1 MTDHATLSPSSRSR
15 WKRCPGSVRETIGL
29 PDQPS
34 GPSAVDGTH
43 SHTLL
48 EHCIKADL
56 ADPLNM
62 VGVKMKDHDGEFVVD
77 RARAERVKIAVDYIR
92 GRIKDEQIANGW
104 GTTVLLE
111 TRVNPEYLLG
121 RKDLSGTVDVQLT
134 LRYSVELIDYKDGFN
149 PVSAENN
156 DQLEQYAFG
165 VLAGYKLP
173 VNGDY
178 PIKFITMTIIQP
190 KLALRGLNPISSH
203 TVTVQE
209 MLGKISQIVV
219 EAAATDNPDAPLVPG
234 EVQCKYCRARGS
246 CSALAT
252 NVMKDIGVMFQP
264 MVQSA
269 PVDEISHQT
278 ASKDPNTMTD
288 QQIREIMEGAPLMR
302 QLLDSVEEEA
312 LKRFKAGISIPGL
325 KAVNGRGSRNW
336 NLSDEQIAEKLKRMG
351 VPKDHIWETKLVS
364 VAKAE
369 KLTWEKTKAGE
380 KVRVQLTERQR
391 KTLDAE
397 YVTKLAG
404 KLTIVPESDSRPA
417 VIMNAAPMF
426 AAVESVPVVDSLPA
440 WLS

>member
-62 VGVKMKDHDGEFVVD
+62 VGLKMKDHDGEFVVD
-77 RARAERVKIAVDYIR
+77 RARAERVKIAVDYLGER
-92 GRIKDEQIANGW
+92 VNHSA
-104 GTTVLLE
+104 TVLAE
-111 TRVNPEYLLG
+111 SRVNPEHLLG
-121 RKDLSGTVDVQLT
+121 RKDLSGTVDVQIVT
-134 LRYSVELIDYKDGFN
+134 GRNVEIIDYKDGFN

-173 VNGDY
+173 INAEY
-178 PIKFITMTIIQP
+178 PIDTIIMTIIQP
-190 KLALRGLNPISSH
+190 KLALRGLNPISSC

-209 MLGKISQIVV
+209 MLGKIGQIVV
-219 EAAATDNPDAPLVPG
+219 EAAATDDPKAPLVPG
-234 EVQCKYCRARGS
+234 ETQCKYCRARGS

-336 NLSDEQIAEKLKRMG
+336 NLSDDQIAEKLKRMG

>member
-62 VGVKMKDHDGEFVVD
+62 VGLKMKDHDGEFVVD
-77 RARAERVKIAVDYIR
+77 RARAERVKIAVDYLGER
-92 GRIKDEQIANGW
+92 VNHSA
-104 GTTVLLE
+104 TVLAE
-111 TRVNPEYLLG
+111 SRVNPEHLLG
-121 RKDLSGTVDVQLT
+121 RKDLSGTVDVQIVT
-134 LRYSVELIDYKDGFN
+134 GRNVEIIDYKDGFN

-173 VNGDY
+173 INAEY
-178 PIKFITMTIIQP
+178 PIDTIIMTIIQP
-190 KLALRGLNPISSH
+190 KLALRGLNPISSC

-209 MLGKISQIVV
+209 MLGKIGQIVV
-219 EAAATDNPDAPLVPG
+219 EAAATDDPDAPLVPG

-404 KLTIVPESDSRPA
+404 KLTIVPESDGRPA

>member
-62 VGVKMKDHDGEFVVD
+62 VGLKMKDHDGEFVVD
-77 RARAERVKIAVDYIR
+77 RARAERVKIAVDYLGER
-92 GRIKDEQIANGW
+92 VNHSA
-104 GTTVLLE
+104 TVLAE
-111 TRVNPEYLLG
+111 SRVNPEHLLG
-121 RKDLSGTVDVQLT
+121 RKDLSGTVDVQIVT
-134 LRYSVELIDYKDGFN
+134 GRNVEIIDYKDGFN

-173 VNGDY
+173 INAEY
-178 PIKFITMTIIQP
+178 PIDTIIMTIIQP
-190 KLALRGLNPISSH
+190 KLALRGLNPISSC

-209 MLGKISQIVV
+209 MLGKIGQIVV
-219 EAAATDNPDAPLVPG
+219 EAAATDNPNAPLVPG

>member
-62 VGVKMKDHDGEFVVD
+62 VGLKMKDHDGEFVVD
-77 RARAERVKIAVDYIR
+77 RARAERVKIAVDYLGER
-92 GRIKDEQIANGW
+92 VNHSA
-104 GTTVLLE
+104 TVLAE
-111 TRVNPEYLLG
+111 SRVNPEHLLG
-121 RKDLSGTVDVQLT
+121 RKDLSGTVDVQIVT
-134 LRYSVELIDYKDGFN
+134 GRNVEIIDYKDGFN

-173 VNGDY
+173 INAEY
-178 PIKFITMTIIQP
+178 PIDTIIMTIIQP
-190 KLALRGLNPISSH
+190 KLALRGLNPISSC

-209 MLGKISQIVV
+209 MLGKIGQIVV
-219 EAAATDNPDAPLVPG
+219 EAAATDDPDAPLVPG

-336 NLSDEQIAEKLKRMG
+336 NLPDDQIAEKLKRMG
-351 VPKDHIWETKLVS
+351 VPKDHIWETNLVS

>member
-62 VGVKMKDHDGEFVVD
+62 VGLKMKDHDGEFVVD
-77 RARAERVKIAVDYIR
+77 RARAERVKIAVDYLGER
-92 GRIKDEQIANGW
+92 VNHSA
-104 GTTVLLE
+104 TVLAE
-111 TRVNPEYLLG
+111 SRVNPEHLLG
-121 RKDLSGTVDVQLT
+121 RKDLSGTVDVQIVT
-134 LRYSVELIDYKDGFN
+134 GRNVEIIDYKDGFN

-173 VNGDY
+173 INAEY
-178 PIKFITMTIIQP
+178 PIDTIIMTIIQP
-190 KLALRGLNPISSH
+190 KLALRGLNPISSC

-209 MLGKISQIVV
+209 MLGKIGQIVV
-219 EAAATDNPDAPLVPG
+219 EAAATDNPNAPLVPG
-234 EVQCKYCRARGS
+234 ETQCKYCRARGS

-336 NLSDEQIAEKLKRMG
+336 NLPDDQIAEKLKRMG

-426 AAVESVPVVDSLPA
+426 AAVESVPVADSLPA

>member
-62 VGVKMKDHDGEFVVD
+62 VGLKMKDHDGEFVVD
-77 RARAERVKIAVDYIR
+77 RARAERVKIAVDYLGER
-92 GRIKDEQIANGW
+92 VNHSA
-104 GTTVLLE
+104 TVLAE
-111 TRVNPEYLLG
+111 SRVNPEHLLG
-121 RKDLSGTVDVQLT
+121 RKDLSGTVDVQIVMG
-134 LRYSVELIDYKDGFN
+134 RNVEIIDYKDGFN

-173 VNGDY
+173 INAEY
-178 PIKFITMTIIQP
+178 PIDTIIMTIIQP
-190 KLALRGLNPISSH
+190 KLALRGLNPISSC

-209 MLGKISQIVV
+209 MLGKIGQIVV
-219 EAAATDNPDAPLVPG
+219 EAAATDDPKAPLVPG
-234 EVQCKYCRARGS
+234 ETQCKYCRARGS

-269 PVDEISHQT
+269 PADEISHQT

-336 NLSDEQIAEKLKRMG
+336 NLPDDQIAEKLKRMG

-426 AAVESVPVVDSLPA
+426 AAVESVPVADSLPA

>member
-48 EHCIKADL
+48 DHCIKADL

-62 VGVKMKDHDGEFVVD
+62 VGLKMKDHDGEFVVD
-77 RARAERVKIAVDYIR
+77 RARAERVKIAVDYLGER
-92 GRIKDEQIANGW
+92 VNHSA
-104 GTTVLLE
+104 TVLAE
-111 TRVNPEYLLG
+111 SRVNPEHLLG
-121 RKDLSGTVDVQLT
+121 RKDLSGTVDVQIVT
-134 LRYSVELIDYKDGFN
+134 GRNVEIIDYKDGFN

-173 VNGDY
+173 INAEY
-178 PIKFITMTIIQP
+178 PIDTIIMTIIQP

-209 MLGKISQIVV
+209 MLGKIGQIVA
-219 EAAATDNPDAPLVPG
+219 EAAATDNPNAPLVPG
-234 EVQCKYCRARGS
+234 EVQCKYCSARGS

-312 LKRFKAGISIPGL
+312 LKRFNAGISIPGL

-336 NLSDEQIAEKLKRMG
+336 NLPDDQIAEKLKRMG

-426 AAVESVPVVDSLPA
+426 AAVESVPVADSLPA

>member
-62 VGVKMKDHDGEFVVD
+62 VGLKMKDHDGEFVVD
-77 RARAERVKIAVDYIR
+77 RARAERVKIAVDYLGER
-92 GRIKDEQIANGW
+92 VNHSA
-104 GTTVLLE
+104 TVLAE
-111 TRVNPEYLLG
+111 SRVNPEHLLG
-121 RKDLSGTVDVQLT
+121 RKDLSGTVDVQIVT
-134 LRYSVELIDYKDGFN
+134 GRNVEIIDYKDGFN

-173 VNGDY
+173 INAEY
-178 PIKFITMTIIQP
+178 PIDTIIMTIIQP
-190 KLALRGLNPISSH
+190 KLALRGLNPISSC

-209 MLGKISQIVV
+209 MLGKIGQIVV
-219 EAAATDNPDAPLVPG
+219 EAAATDNPNAPLVPG

-397 YVTKLAG
+397 YVTKMAG

>member
-62 VGVKMKDHDGEFVVD
+62 VGLKMKDHDGEFVVD
-77 RARAERVKIAVDYIR
+77 RARAERVKIAVDYLGER
-92 GRIKDEQIANGW
+92 VNHSA
-104 GTTVLLE
+104 TVLAE
-111 TRVNPEYLLG
+111 SRVNPEHLLG
-121 RKDLSGTVDVQLT
+121 RKDLSGTVDVQIVT
-134 LRYSVELIDYKDGFN
+134 GRNVEIIDYKDGFN

-173 VNGDY
+173 INAEY
-178 PIKFITMTIIQP
+178 PIDTIIMTIIQP
-190 KLALRGLNPISSH
+190 KLALRGLNPISSC

-209 MLGKISQIVV
+209 MLGKIGQIVV
-219 EAAATDNPDAPLVPG
+219 EAAATDDPKAPLVPG

-252 NVMKDIGVMFQP
+252 DVMKDIGVMFQP

-269 PVDEISHQT
+269 PADEISHQT

-336 NLSDEQIAEKLKRMG
+336 NLPDDQIAEKLKRMG

-426 AAVESVPVVDSLPA
+426 AAVESVPVADSLPA

>member
-62 VGVKMKDHDGEFVVD
+62 VGLKMKDHDGEFVVD
-77 RARAERVKIAVDYIR
+77 RARAERVKIAVDYLGER
-92 GRIKDEQIANGW
+92 VNHSA
-104 GTTVLLE
+104 TVLAE
-111 TRVNPEYLLG
+111 SRVNPEHLLG
-121 RKDLSGTVDVQLT
+121 RKDLSGTVDVQIVT
-134 LRYSVELIDYKDGFN
+134 GRNVEIIDYKDGFN

-173 VNGDY
+173 INAEY
-178 PIKFITMTIIQP
+178 PIDTIIMTIIQP
-190 KLALRGLNPISSH
+190 KLALRGLNPISSC

-209 MLGKISQIVV
+209 MLGKIGQIVV
-219 EAAATDNPDAPLVPG
+219 EAAATDNPNAPLVPG
-234 EVQCKYCRARGS
+234 ETQCEYCRARGS

-336 NLSDEQIAEKLKRMG
+336 NLPDDQIAEKLKRMG

-426 AAVESVPVVDSLPA
+426 AAVESVPVADSLPA

>member
-62 VGVKMKDHDGEFVVD
+62 VGLKMKDHDGEFVVD
-77 RARAERVKIAVDYIR
+77 RARAERVKIAVDYLGER
-92 GRIKDEQIANGW
+92 VNHSA
-104 GTTVLLE
+104 TVLAE
-111 TRVNPEYLLG
+111 SRVNPEHLLG
-121 RKDLSGTVDVQLT
+121 RKDLSGTVDVQIVT
-134 LRYSVELIDYKDGFN
+134 GRNVEIIDYKDGFN

-173 VNGDY
+173 INAEY
-178 PIKFITMTIIQP
+178 PIDTIIMTIIQP
-190 KLALRGLNPISSH
+190 KLALRGLNPISSC

-209 MLGKISQIVV
+209 MLGKIGQIVV
-219 EAAATDNPDAPLVPG
+219 EAAATDNPNAPLVPG
-234 EVQCKYCRARGS
+234 ETQCKYCRARGS

>member
-62 VGVKMKDHDGEFVVD
+62 VGLKMKDHDGEFVVD
-77 RARAERVKIAVDYIR
+77 RARAERVKIAVDYLGER
-92 GRIKDEQIANGW
+92 VNHSA
-104 GTTVLLE
+104 TVLAE
-111 TRVNPEYLLG
+111 SRVNPEHLLG
-121 RKDLSGTVDVQLT
+121 RKDLSGTVDVQIVT
-134 LRYSVELIDYKDGFN
+134 GRNVEIIDYKDGFN

-173 VNGDY
+173 INAEY
-178 PIKFITMTIIQP
+178 PIDTIIMTIIQP
-190 KLALRGLNPISSH
+190 KLALRGLNPISSC

-209 MLGKISQIVV
+209 MLGKIGQIVV
-219 EAAATDNPDAPLVPG
+219 EAAATDDPDAPLVPG

-426 AAVESVPVVDSLPA
+426 AAVESVPVADSLPA

>member
-1 MTDHATLSPSSRSR
+1 
-15 WKRCPGSVRETIGL
+15 
-29 PDQPS
+29 
-34 GPSAVDGTH
+34 
-43 SHTLL
+43 
-48 EHCIKADL
+48 
-56 ADPLNM
+56 
-62 VGVKMKDHDGEFVVD
+62 
-77 RARAERVKIAVDYIR
+77 
-92 GRIKDEQIANGW
+92 
-104 GTTVLLE
+104 
-111 TRVNPEYLLG
+111 
-121 RKDLSGTVDVQLT
+121 
-134 LRYSVELIDYKDGFN
+134 
-149 PVSAENN
+149 
-156 DQLEQYAFG
+156 
-165 VLAGYKLP
+165 
-173 VNGDY
+173 
-178 PIKFITMTIIQP
+178 
-190 KLALRGLNPISSH
+190 
-203 TVTVQE
+203 
-209 MLGKISQIVV
+209 
-219 EAAATDNPDAPLVPG
+219 
-234 EVQCKYCRARGS
+234 
-246 CSALAT
+246 
-252 NVMKDIGVMFQP
+252 MFQP

-336 NLSDEQIAEKLKRMG
+336 NLSDDQIAEKLKRMG
-351 VPKDHIWETKLVS
+351 VPKDHIWETKLIS

>member
-62 VGVKMKDHDGEFVVD
+62 VGLKMKDHDGEFVVD
-77 RARAERVKIAVDYIR
+77 RARAERVKIAVDYLGER
-92 GRIKDEQIANGW
+92 VNHSA
-104 GTTVLLE
+104 TVLAE
-111 TRVNPEYLLG
+111 SRVNPEHLLG
-121 RKDLSGTVDVQLT
+121 RKDLSGTVDVQIVT
-134 LRYSVELIDYKDGFN
+134 GRNVEIIDYKDGFN

-173 VNGDY
+173 INAEY
-178 PIKFITMTIIQP
+178 PIDTIIMTIIQP
-190 KLALRGLNPISSH
+190 KLALRGLNPISSC

-209 MLGKISQIVV
+209 MLGKIGQIVV
-219 EAAATDNPDAPLVPG
+219 EAAATDDPDAPLVPG

-336 NLSDEQIAEKLKRMG
+336 NLSDDQIAEKLKRMG